1 MFREELLSV
10 LHTFCPDVEAVL
22 VKYRLTSLI
31 IHWLLEWYPFGGLG
45 VYVFEVKAGDS
56 PEVDLNEF
64 VHQGCGSRFHPVFC
78 RDSYGAY
85 NLSGTSSQSRGSIV
99 AAAGSAVAITPD
111 FLFDRWQ

>member
-1 MFREELLSV
+1 MFLD
-10 LHTFCPDVEAVL
+10 TP
-22 VKYRLTSLI
+22 
-31 IHWLLEWYPFGGLG
+31 PFPTNGCSSKLG
-45 VYVFEVKAGDS
+45 S
-56 PEVDLNEF
+56 PELVVSPARHDRFWMILDDF
-64 VHQGCGSRFHPVFC
+64 GIQGCGSRFHPVFC

>member
-1 MFREELLSV
+1 MIMGFSWRFWMIL
-10 LHTFCPDVEAVL
+10 DD
-22 VKYRLTSLI
+22 
-31 IHWLLEWYPFGGLG
+31 FGI
-45 VYVFEVKAGDS
+45 
-56 PEVDLNEF
+56 
-64 VHQGCGSRFHPVFC
+64 QGCGSRFHPVFC